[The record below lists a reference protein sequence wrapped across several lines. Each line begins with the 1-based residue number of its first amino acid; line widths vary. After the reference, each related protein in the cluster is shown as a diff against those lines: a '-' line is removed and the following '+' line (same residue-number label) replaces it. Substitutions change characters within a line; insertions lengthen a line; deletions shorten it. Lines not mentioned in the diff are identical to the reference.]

1 MHPFFAVNVGKG
13 MPEADGSL
21 AGIADAAVWIDESFQ
36 LARDSVYV
44 NPPIG
49 LGAGPFT
56 ITDDYRKNALEIA
69 RARVALAGA
78 RLANILSDEMK

>member
-13 MPEADGSL
+13 LPEADSSL

-36 LARDSVYV
+36 LAREHVYV

-56 ITDDYRKNALEIA
+56 ITDEYRQNALEIA
-69 RARVALAGA
+69 RARVALGGA
-78 RLANILSDEMK
+78 RLANILNDELK